1 MFRRRIYA
9 QFFTIAAIVAGSAY
23 WSQDRSKRAEFEKV
37 EKERLA
43 VERRERWLAE
53 LDARDREDR
62 EIREQL
68 RESRERRLAP
78 GVTDEGMPTVP
89 KGKRVGRIEPDR
101 KPRVVEALESERSGD
116 EGEKKGGMWSGFWS
130 KKE

>member
-23 WSQDRSKRAEFEKV
+23 WSRDRAARAEFDKV

-43 VERRERWLAE
+43 AERRERWLAE

-62 EIREQL
+62 EVREAL
-68 RESRERRLAP
+68 RVGRERRRAKSGAAERP
-78 GVTDEGMPTVP
+78 PAQKEDAGEG
-89 KGKRVGRIEPDR
+89 RVLEEAR
-101 KPRVVEALESERSGD
+101 KSAS
-116 EGEKKGGMWSGFWS
+116 WGFWS
-130 KKE
+130 GKD